1 MTTAEFRRLALSLP
15 EAIEGTHMNHPDFR
29 IGGKIFA
36 TLSPGEEYGVVM
48 LSPEDQREF
57 VEMAP
62 ASFSPVKGGWGRKG
76 STRVELD
83 VVDAAQ
89 LQQALNVAWQ
99 KRAPKRLLQEQL
111 DEDTL

>member
-1 MTTAEFRRLALSLP
+1 
-15 EAIEGTHMNHPDFR
+15 MNHPDFR